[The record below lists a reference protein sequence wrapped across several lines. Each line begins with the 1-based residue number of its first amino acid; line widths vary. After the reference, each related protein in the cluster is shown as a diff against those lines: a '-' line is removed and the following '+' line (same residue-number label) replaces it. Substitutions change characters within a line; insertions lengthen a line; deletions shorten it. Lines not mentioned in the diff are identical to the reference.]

1 MQLADCPAIS
11 FVFVCW
17 HRNPKCK
24 SVQLGDQLLFYLPG
38 HCIPSA
44 HLITRRK
51 LCNMFPTFVF
61 FSCKVKCGRTNS
73 GRKQTVKC
81 SPPSH
86 KDCSLQQ
93 IFVVILPKS
102 AFSCALHWAAKA
114 LPVSFKNL
122 GVLEVDKYNSVVNI
136 NFFLER
142 SNPARKPMNQLLC
155 EFISSGSPQKSV
167 VCGS

>member
-1 MQLADCPAIS
+1 M
-11 FVFVCW
+11 
-17 HRNPKCK
+17 
-24 SVQLGDQLLFYLPG
+24 
-38 HCIPSA
+38 
-44 HLITRRK
+44 
-51 LCNMFPTFVF
+51 
-61 FSCKVKCGRTNS
+61 
-73 GRKQTVKC
+73 KC

-114 LPVSFKNL
+114 PPVSFKNL

-142 SNPARKPMNQLLC
+142 SNPVRKPMNQLLC
-155 EFISSGSPQKSV
+155 FANLFLETPSSINEIKKINKIIARIVNAVTQHISIITASAASAHQQQ
-167 VCGS
+167 